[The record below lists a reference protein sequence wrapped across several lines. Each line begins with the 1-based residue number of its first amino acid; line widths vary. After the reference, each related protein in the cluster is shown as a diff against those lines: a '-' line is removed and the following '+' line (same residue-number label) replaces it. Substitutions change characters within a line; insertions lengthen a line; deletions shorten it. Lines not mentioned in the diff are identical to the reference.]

1 MKKYRIIIR
10 LFQKGEVFMPG
21 KVRVIPANT
30 NEPMK
35 HVVIYARVS
44 SNTMEQLDSL
54 KAQISGL
61 TKFVSGHNNWKLVD
75 IHIDIASAKKDSS
88 RPAFHKMIEECKAGL
103 TDIVVVKNISRLG
116 RDTVEVLDAINTLKE
131 ADVRIIFRQE
141 ELDTLTVGSS
151 LLMSTIEAC
160 TQAENETRSD
170 NIKWGIKQRASNG
183 SLGFYR
189 RKCYG
194 YDKDENSDLV
204 INKEQAEVVKLI
216 FDLYLGGKSILGIVK
231 ELKERGIKSPT
242 GKDNW
247 PKRSIEEML
256 SNEKYIGIA
265 VVNVDGEE
273 GQVYKLNNSHPAII
287 SKEMFDVVQEE
298 KLKRSNV
305 ELTDDGIRRK
315 SRKYSSKR

>member
-1 MKKYRIIIR
+1 
-10 LFQKGEVFMPG
+10 MPG
-21 KVRVIPANT
+21 KVRVIPPRVS
-30 NEPMK
+30 EPVK

-44 SNTMEQLDSL
+44 SNSMEQLESL

-61 TKFVSGHNNWKLVD
+61 VGFVSGHNNWKLVD
-75 IHIDIASAKKDSS
+75 IHIDIASSKKGSA
-88 RPAFHKMIEECKAGL
+88 RPAFHKMIEECRAGL

-151 LLMSTIEAC
+151 LLISTIEAY
-160 TQAENETRSD
+160 TQAENETRSA

-194 YDKDENSDLV
+194 YDKGENGDLV
-204 INKEQAEVVKLI
+204 INEEQAVIVRLI

-298 KLKRSNV
+298 KMKRSNV

>member
-1 MKKYRIIIR
+1 
-10 LFQKGEVFMPG
+10 MPG

-30 NEPMK
+30 NEPIK

-44 SNTMEQLDSL
+44 SNTMDQLESL

-88 RPAFHKMIEECKAGL
+88 RPAFHQMIEECKAGL
-103 TDIVVVKNISRLG
+103 TDIVVVKSISRLG
-116 RDTVEVLDAINTLKE
+116 RDIVEVLDAINILRE
-131 ADVRIIFRQE
+131 SQVRIIFKQE

-151 LLMSTIEAC
+151 LLISTIEAC

-170 NIKWGIKQRASNG
+170 NIKWGIKQRAKNG

-194 YDKDENSDLV
+194 YDNDENGVLV
-204 INKEQAEVVKLI
+204 INEEQAMIVKLI
-216 FDLYLGGKSILGIVK
+216 FDLYLEGKSILGIVK
-231 ELKERGIKSPT
+231 ELNNRNIKSPT

-247 PKRSIEEML
+247 PKRSVEEML
-256 SNEKYIGIA
+256 SNEKYIGLA
-265 VVNVDGEE
+265 VVNVDGEN
-273 GQVYKLNNSHPAII
+273 GQIYKLNNSHPAII
-287 SKEMFDVVQEE
+287 STEAFQTVQEE
-298 KLKRSNV
+298 KQKRSNV
-305 ELTDDGIRRK
+305 VIDETGTHRSGK
-315 SRKYSSKR
+315 KYSSKKE

>member
-1 MKKYRIIIR
+1 
-10 LFQKGEVFMPG
+10 MPS

-44 SNTMEQLDSL
+44 SNTMDQLESL

-75 IHIDIASAKKDSS
+75 IHIDIVSAKKDSS
-88 RPAFHKMIEECKAGL
+88 RPAFHQMIEECKAGL
-103 TDIVVVKNISRLG
+103 TDIVVVKSISRLG
-116 RDTVEVLDAINTLKE
+116 RDTVEVLDAINILRE
-131 ADVRIIFRQE
+131 SQVRIIFKQE

-151 LLMSTIEAC
+151 LLISTIEAC

-194 YDKDENSDLV
+194 YDKDENGDLV
-204 INKEQAEVVKLI
+204 INEEQAVIVRLI

-231 ELKERGIKSPT
+231 ELKERSIRSPT

-287 SKEMFDVVQEE
+287 SNEIFDAVQEE
-298 KLKRSNV
+298 KLKRSNLV
-305 ELTDDGIRRK
+305 VDENRTHRSGK
-315 SRKYSSKR
+315 KYSSVKK

>member
-1 MKKYRIIIR
+1 
-10 LFQKGEVFMPG
+10 MPG
-21 KVRVIPANT
+21 KVRVIPSNT
-30 NEPMK
+30 IEPIK

-44 SNTMEQLDSL
+44 SNSMEQLDSL

-61 TKFVSGHNNWKLVD
+61 TKFVSGQRNWKLVD
-75 IHIDIASAKKDSS
+75 IHIDIASSKKGSA

-116 RDTVEVLDAINTLKE
+116 RDTVEVLDAINTLRE
-131 ADVRIIFRQE
+131 SQVRIIFKQE

-151 LLMSTIEAC
+151 LLISTIEAC
-160 TQAENETRSD
+160 TQAENETRSA

-194 YDKDENSDLV
+194 YVKDKNGDLV
-204 INKEQAEVVKLI
+204 INEEQAAIVRLI

-256 SNEKYIGIA
+256 SNGKYIGIA
-265 VVNVDGEE
+265 VVNLDGEE
-273 GQVYKLNNSHPAII
+273 GQIYKLNNSHLAII
-287 SKEMFDVVQEE
+287 SNEIFDDVQEE

-305 ELTDDGIRRK
+305 IVDENGTHRSNK
-315 SRKYSSKR
+315 KYSSKK

>member
-1 MKKYRIIIR
+1 
-10 LFQKGEVFMPG
+10 MPG

-44 SNTMEQLDSL
+44 SNTMDQLESL

-75 IHIDIASAKKDSS
+75 IHIDIASAKKDSA
-88 RPAFHKMIEECKAGL
+88 RPAFHQMIEECKAGL
-103 TDIVVVKNISRLG
+103 TDIVVVKSISRLG
-116 RDTVEVLDAINTLKE
+116 RDTVEVLDAINTLR
-131 ADVRIIFRQE
+131 DSQVRIIFKQE

-151 LLMSTIEAC
+151 LLISTIEAC
-160 TQAENETRSD
+160 PQAENETRSD

-194 YDKDENSDLV
+194 YDKDENGDLV

-231 ELKERGIKSPT
+231 ELKDRNIKSPT

-247 PKRSIEEML
+247 PKRSVEEML

-287 SKEMFDVVQEE
+287 SNEIFDAVQEE
-298 KLKRSNV
+298 KLKRSNLV
-305 ELTDDGIRRK
+305 VDENGTHRSGK
-315 SRKYSSKR
+315 KYSSVKK

>member
-1 MKKYRIIIR
+1 
-10 LFQKGEVFMPG
+10 MPG

-44 SNTMEQLDSL
+44 SNTMDQLESL

-88 RPAFHKMIEECKAGL
+88 RPAFHQMIEECKAGL
-103 TDIVVVKNISRLG
+103 TDIVVVKSISRLG
-116 RDTVEVLDAINTLKE
+116 RDTVEVLDAINTLRE
-131 ADVRIIFRQE
+131 SQVRIIFKQE

-151 LLMSTIEAC
+151 LLISTIEAC

-194 YDKDENSDLV
+194 YDKDENGDLV
-204 INKEQAEVVKLI
+204 INETEAEIVKLI
-216 FDLYLGGKSILGIVK
+216 FDLYLSGKSILGIVK
-231 ELKERGIKSPT
+231 ELQSRNIKSPT
-242 GKDNW
+242 GKDHW
-247 PKRSIEEML
+247 PKRSVEEML
-256 SNEKYIGIA
+256 SNEKYIGIS
-265 VVNVDGEE
+265 VVNVGGKE

-287 SKEMFDVVQEE
+287 SKEMFDAVQEE

-305 ELTDDGIRRK
+305 ELTDAGMKRK
-315 SRKYSSKR
+315 SNKYSSKQGGNR

>member
-1 MKKYRIIIR
+1 
-10 LFQKGEVFMPG
+10 MPG

-30 NEPMK
+30 NEPIK

-44 SNTMEQLDSL
+44 SNSMEQLDSL

-61 TKFVSGHNNWKLVD
+61 TKFVSGQRNWKLVD
-75 IHIDIASAKKDSS
+75 IHIDIASSKKGSA

-116 RDTVEVLDAINTLKE
+116 RDTVEVLDAINTLRE
-131 ADVRIIFRQE
+131 SQVRIVFKQE

-151 LLMSTIEAC
+151 LMISTIEAC
-160 TQAENETRSD
+160 TQAENETRSA

-194 YDKDENSDLV
+194 YVKDKNGDLV
-204 INKEQAEVVKLI
+204 IDEEQAAIVRLI

-247 PKRSIEEML
+247 PKRSVEEML

-287 SKEMFDVVQEE
+287 SNEIFDAVQEE

-305 ELTDDGIRRK
+305 VIGENGTHR
-315 SRKYSSKR
+315 SSTKYSSKK

>member
-1 MKKYRIIIR
+1 
-10 LFQKGEVFMPG
+10 MPG
-21 KVRVIPANT
+21 KVRVISPRIS
-30 NEPMK
+30 EPVK

-44 SNTMEQLDSL
+44 SNSMEQLESL

-61 TKFVSGHNNWKLVD
+61 VGFVSGHNNWKLVD
-75 IHIDIASAKKDSS
+75 IHIDIASSKKGSA
-88 RPAFHKMIEECKAGL
+88 RPAFHKMIEECRAGL

-151 LLMSTIEAC
+151 LLISTIEAC
-160 TQAENETRSD
+160 TQAENETRSA

-194 YDKDENSDLV
+194 YDKGENGDLV
-204 INKEQAEVVKLI
+204 INEEQAVIVRLI

-231 ELKERGIKSPT
+231 ELKERGI
-242 GKDNW
+242 GKQLLQYGFRTYGIREVTVNEQNQQAVGFYEYMGFETY
-247 PKRSIEEML
+247 KRSDLDEQGGSYPLLYM
-256 SNEKYIGIA
+256 KCRDA
-265 VVNVDGEE
+265 D
-273 GQVYKLNNSHPAII
+273 SHC
-287 SKEMFDVVQEE
+287 
-298 KLKRSNV
+298 
-305 ELTDDGIRRK
+305 
-315 SRKYSSKR
+315 

>member
-1 MKKYRIIIR
+1 
-10 LFQKGEVFMPG
+10 MPG
-21 KVRVIPANT
+21 KVRLIPANT

-44 SNTMEQLDSL
+44 SNTMDQLESL

-75 IHIDIASAKKDSS
+75 IHIDIASAKKDSA
-88 RPAFHKMIEECKAGL
+88 RPAFHQMIEECKAGL
-103 TDIVVVKNISRLG
+103 TDIVVVKSISRLG
-116 RDTVEVLDAINTLKE
+116 RDTVEVLDAINTLRE
-131 ADVRIIFRQE
+131 SQVRIIFKQE

-151 LLMSTIEAC
+151 LLISTIEAC
-160 TQAENETRSD
+160 TQAENETRSA
-170 NIKWGIKQRASNG
+170 NIKWGIKQRASNV

-194 YDKDENSDLV
+194 YDKDENGNLI

-216 FDLYLGGKSILGIVK
+216 FDLYLGGKSILGIVE
-231 ELKERGIKSPT
+231 ELKERSIKSPT

-247 PKRSIEEML
+247 PKCSVEEML

-265 VVNVDGEE
+265 AVKIGGKNG
-273 GQVYKLNNSHPAII
+273 YIYMLNNAHPSII
-287 SKEMFDVVQEE
+287 PKEMFDTVQEDH
-298 KLKRSNV
+298 LNRSNV
-305 ELTDDGIRRK
+305 EQTEDGPKRK
-315 SRKYSSKR
+315 KTKYSSKKHN